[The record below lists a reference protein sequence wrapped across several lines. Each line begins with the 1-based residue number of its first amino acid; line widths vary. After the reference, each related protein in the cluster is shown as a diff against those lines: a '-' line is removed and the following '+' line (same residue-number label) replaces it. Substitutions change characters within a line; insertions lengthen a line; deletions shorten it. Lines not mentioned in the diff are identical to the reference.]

1 MTRFTNNLT
10 GDMGISKEGYSKL
23 FGYLSE
29 VFAQKLKKT
38 ILNEI
43 NKLRETN
50 KDYRLLEVSDTL
62 IVSIFKSTKR
72 EAVRLCVGYPFP
84 LASKQSRVFFSGY
97 TVSVFIRD
105 EPVRKLQRE
114 YLFNYLQKN
123 YSAKLNIIH
132 STGDFRKNLSGTNRK
147 FNNRCFYVDLYDFIG
162 DSIIGLK
169 FLESLRKTLRIPKTR
184 CTVFSKHSKH
194 IPTQYAIFN
203 SSKFANLVNNYEY
216 STIIVP
222 ALIDNQFDAFLKI
235 LKSITLKNFRIIVP
249 SRNLFLTFSE
259 NNSEIFWYKSRD
271 VLFKT
276 NSIDNYMDIAL
287 NTFTGEPIS
296 VLPKTIKVRKIT
308 KNVFINPFSSLEGKS
323 ISVDDCSKICEH
335 LQNNGFNVFVS
346 AGFHQEEYIQK
357 LKVKNITLLY
367 DSGFKDLSEKLTAH
381 NIGLVISTDSG
392 IAHMTAT
399 LGIATIVIYHSFFW
413 DSCSK
418 QSISNDALGGFCR
431 AHLPMIPVVNSGIL
445 DAVENIYHPAMTYKQ
460 KKCIKRKL
468 KRMQGASNKTVFS
481 LHKDLVSKFPHLHT
495 FYCPDMLLKN
505 VINNSNKT
513 DSWSLVSNVWQ
524 NLPAYKVSNFTFV

>member
-1 MTRFTNNLT
+1 
-10 GDMGISKEGYSKL
+10 MGISKESYSKL

-29 VFAQKLKKT
+29 VFVQKLKKT

-84 LASKQSRVFFSGY
+84 LASKQSRIFFSGY
-97 TVSVFIRD
+97 KVSVFIRD

-169 FLESLRKTLRIPKTR
+169 FLESLRKTLKIPKTR

-203 SSKFANLVNNYEY
+203 STKFANLVNNYEY

-308 KNVFINPFSSLEGKS
+308 KNVF
-323 ISVDDCSKICEH
+323 
-335 LQNNGFNVFVS
+335 
-346 AGFHQEEYIQK
+346 Y
-357 LKVKNITLLY
+357 
-367 DSGFKDLSEKLTAH
+367 
-381 NIGLVISTDSG
+381 
-392 IAHMTAT
+392 
-399 LGIATIVIYHSFFW
+399 
-413 DSCSK
+413 
-418 QSISNDALGGFCR
+418 
-431 AHLPMIPVVNSGIL
+431 
-445 DAVENIYHPAMTYKQ
+445 
-460 KKCIKRKL
+460 
-468 KRMQGASNKTVFS
+468 
-481 LHKDLVSKFPHLHT
+481 
-495 FYCPDMLLKN
+495 
-505 VINNSNKT
+505 
-513 DSWSLVSNVWQ
+513 
-524 NLPAYKVSNFTFV
+524 